1 MSSTGH
7 PPPSDLFLVEESA
20 TDHKARVERI
30 RELVAAGGYEVSPR
44 DVADSLVAF
53 FRRDFVPRESGNPDF
68 DGNSC

>member
-1 MSSTGH
+1 MSSTGST
-7 PPPSDLFLVEESA
+7 PPSDLFLIEESA
-20 TDHKARVERI
+20 ADREARVKRI
-30 RELVAAGGYEVSPR
+30 RDRIAAGGYEVSSH